1 MGAPGVVPSETT
13 LGVHSS
19 YKSRAAPQHGHCG
32 LHPSPVVFGL
42 LHLAR
47 HVRDVLLRVLP
58 QRGTVLGAG
67 RAADGGPE
75 QTQ

>member
-1 MGAPGVVPSETT
+1 MGAPGVVPSKTT
-13 LGVHSS
+13 LGVHSI
-19 YKSRAAPQHGHCG
+19 YKSRAAPQHGP

-47 HVRDVLLRVLP
+47 HVRDVLLLVLP
-58 QRGTVLGAG
+58 QRGAVLGAG